1 MMPFARITRAIIAV
15 AAIALALAACG
26 GNPDRIGVSSLP
38 VAGGGMDE
46 QVFVVS
52 SRALVDDR
60 NVLFDGN
67 RSSNLHFAAIDVSV
81 PDRRKPGEV
90 TFPKKKLDLS
100 TQFAARS
107 IALTDEEATFSRHL
121 KEELDRWPAGQ
132 RKIFIYVHGYNTTF
146 AGGLFRA
153 AQLSHDY
160 GMTGATLNYTWP
172 SAGNAAMYLYDRDS
186 ADFARA
192 GLVRTLRLAY
202 AAEPESIVLIAHSMG
217 AAMAMD
223 ALRDLSIADAGHI
236 VRLIEALIL
245 ASPDIDADVFQNQVA
260 SLSSRPGAIAVIVS
274 KRDKALR
281 LSKEIR
287 GGETRVGLSDDA
299 ARLREQGILVI
310 DASGFKD
317 GEDPSGHHAFAN
329 SPAMIKLLRGSGLSI
344 SSLADAGRATSGE
357 QGIGREGGALS
368 AIERLKRRVKGG
380 G

>member
-1 MMPFARITRAIIAV
+1 MTQLARITRAIIAV
-15 AAIALALAACG
+15 AAISFALAACG
-26 GNPDRIGVSSLP
+26 GNPDRIGVSSVA
-38 VAGGGMDE
+38 VAGDGMDE
-46 QVFVVS
+46 QVLVVS
-52 SRALVDDR
+52 SRALTNDR
-60 NVLFDGN
+60 NVLFNGE
-67 RSSNLHFAAIDVSV
+67 RSPNLHFAAIDVSV
-81 PDRRKPGEV
+81 PDRRQPGGV

-107 IALTDEEATFSRHL
+107 IALTDDEATFSRHL
-121 KEELDRWPAGQ
+121 KEELAKWPAGQ
-132 RKIFIYVHGYNTTF
+132 RKVFIYVHGYNTSF

-160 GMTGATLNYTWP
+160 GMTGVTLNYTWP

-217 AAMAMD
+217 AGMAMD
-223 ALRDLSIADAGHI
+223 ALRDLSIAGAGHI

-260 SLSSRPGAIAVIVS
+260 SLSARPGAIAVIVS

-299 ARLREQGILVI
+299 GRLRNQGIVVI
-310 DASGFKD
+310 DASRFRD

-329 SPAMIKLLRGSGLSI
+329 SPAMIRLLRGSGLSI
-344 SSLADAGRATSGE
+344 ESLADAGRATSGE
-357 QGIGREGGALS
+357 EGIGREGDQLS
-368 AIERLKRRVKGG
+368 AIARLKRKVTGG
-380 G
+380 D